1 MDFNQLFDLSGRVAI
16 VTGGN
21 GGLGLGMARG
31 LASAG
36 ANIVVAARDA
46 EKTAAAVAELEGLGV
61 QAKGL
66 VTDVTREEAI
76 KKMVSD
82 TVDAFGRVDILVNN
96 AGTVVRKTPDQ
107 TSTEEWDLVLDV
119 NLRSAFLAARE
130 VYPHMK
136 EQGGGKIIGIGSMYS
151 IFGGGGSGAPYSAS
165 KGGVVQL
172 SKSLAVAWAK
182 DNIQSNA
189 ILPGWFMTTLTSD
202 IPVNQPE
209 RFQMISNRIPMGRWG
224 DVGELQGT
232 VVFLSSRAS
241 DYVTGA
247 VITVDG
253 GFFCYVS
260 VVRLFCGEYSN
271 TCGTIAE

>member
-1 MDFNQLFDLSGRVAI
+1 MA
-16 VTGGN
+16 
-21 GGLGLGMARG
+21 GGLA
-31 LASAG
+31 AAG

-46 EKTAAAVAELEGLGV
+46 EKTAAAVTELEALGV
-61 QAKGL
+61 QARGMA
-66 VTDVTREEAI
+66 TDVTREEDI
-76 KKMVSD
+76 RKMVSD

-136 EQGGGKIIGIGSMYS
+136 NQGGGKIIGIGSMYS

-172 SKSLAVAWAK
+172 AKSLAVAWAK

-209 RFQMISNRIPMGRWG
+209 RYQMISNRIPMGRWG
-224 DVGELQGT
+224 EVDELQGT

-253 GFFCYVS
+253 GFS
-260 VVRLFCGEYSN
+260 VM
-271 TCGTIAE
+271 

>member
-1 MDFNQLFDLSGRVAI
+1 MEFRQLFDLTGRVAL

-31 LASAG
+31 LAGAG
-36 ANIVVAARDA
+36 ADIVVAARDA
-46 EKTAAAVAELEGLGV
+46 GKTAEAVTELEALGVRALGLTVDVAEESEIKQMVADAVA
-61 QAKGL
+61 
-66 VTDVTREEAI
+66 
-76 KKMVSD
+76 
-82 TVDAFGRVDILVNN
+82 AFGRVDILVNN
-96 AGTVVRKTPDQ
+96 AGTVVRKTPEQ
-107 TSTEEWDLVLDV
+107 TSTEEWDRVLDV
-119 NLRSAFLAARE
+119 NLRAAFLAARE
-130 VYPHMK
+130 VYPQMK
-136 EQGGGKIIGIGSMYS
+136 AQGGGKIVGIGSMYS

-172 SKSLAVAWAK
+172 AKSLAVAWAK

-202 IPVNQPE
+202 IPTNQPE
-209 RFQMISNRIPMGRWG
+209 RFEMITSRIPTGRWG
-224 DVGELQGT
+224 EVEELQGA

-253 GFFCYVS
+253 GFS
-260 VVRLFCGEYSN
+260 VM
-271 TCGTIAE
+271 

>member
-1 MDFNQLFDLSGRVAI
+1 MNIQELFDLSGRVAI

-31 LASAG
+31 LAGAG
-36 ANIVVAARDA
+36 ANVVVAARDQA
-46 EKTAAAVAELEGLGV
+46 KTEEAVAELAELGV
-61 QAKGL
+61 RALGL
-66 VTDVTREEAI
+66 RVDVTQEEEIRA
-76 KKMVSD
+76 MVAE
-82 TVDAFGRVDILVNN
+82 TVSAFGRVDILVNN

-107 TSTEEWDLVLDV
+107 TSTAEWDLVQDV
-119 NLRSAFLAARE
+119 NLRSSFLASRE

-172 SKSLAVAWAK
+172 SKSLAVAWAG

-209 RFQMISNRIPMGRWG
+209 RYQMISGRIPTGRWG
-224 DVGELQGT
+224 EVDELQGA
-232 VVFLSSRAS
+232 VVFLSSKAS

-247 VITVDG
+247 VLAVDG
-253 GFFCYVS
+253 GYS
-260 VVRLFCGEYSN
+260 VM
-271 TCGTIAE
+271 